1 MAFFD
6 DLINAVTGQQ
16 SAPQQTIIPT
26 ADLLNQ
32 SYATFAGAVPG
43 YLAGQ
48 QPLATG
54 LTDIQLGVAN
64 QLDPSILANYRGAN
78 QSILDQLNLGTNM
91 SPELQAEITRGLL
104 STNAASGF
112 GASAGG
118 VGNILYQTAI
128 DKQNLLRQRQQDAL
142 SAGSGGLGIAGSFYN
157 PTNPIGVD
165 SIAGMLDQEQAA
177 RDNLANITENIR
189 QKNFS
194 NFLSTGLKIAGGIAA
209 AIPTGGAGFGLG
221 ASIGGSLIPG
231 GGVAGFNQPQSSGFS
246 SLLSGLSGIGGP
258 QYGIGAGSQ
267 YPGANNQVM
276 TSVKAAPFVFPGEQ
290 GSPFFNP

>member
-1 MAFFD
+1 MASFFD

-32 SYATFAGAVPG
+32 SYNTFAGAVPA

-48 QPLATG
+48 KPLATG
-54 LTDIQLGVAN
+54 LTDIQLGVTN
-64 QLDPSILANYRGAN
+64 QLDPNILANYRGAN
-78 QSILDQLNLGTNM
+78 QSILDQLNLGSAM

-104 STNAASGF
+104 STSAASGF
-112 GASAGG
+112 GASPGG

-142 SAGSGGLGIAGSFYN
+142 AAGSGGIGIAGSFYN

-177 RDNLANITENIR
+177 RDNLANVTENIR

-194 NFLSTGLKIAGGIAA
+194 NFLSTGLKIAGGVA
-209 AIPTGGAGFGLG
+209 GGIFGGPAGASLGMNIGGSVIQGGGVSGFQPQASNGFSSFLNNIFGG
-221 ASIGGSLIPG
+221 SIGGPSFGVG
-231 GGVAGFNQPQSSGFS
+231 GNGFLGDVN
-246 SLLSGLSGIGGP
+246 
-258 QYGIGAGSQ
+258 
-267 YPGANNQVM
+267 V
-276 TSVKAAPFVFPGEQ
+276 
-290 GSPFFNP
+290 NPSAINLV